1 MKYLIT
7 ENKLEKVVFKFLDGK
22 DLKMVKK
29 KIKHYSDIT
38 STRIFFVL
46 NESDKT
52 SEITYDGWSG
62 KLFISSVLCDE
73 VFNFFSLED
82 EGDSEIIISDWVE
95 SKINKEIDI
104 FKVQSYH
111 PDSFS
116 GSIFEID

>member
-38 STRIFFVL
+38 STRIFFVF

-62 KLFISSVLCDE
+62 KLFISSNLRDE
-73 VFNFFSLED
+73 VFNFFSLEE

-104 FKVQSYH
+104 FKVHSYH

>member
-1 MKYLIT
+1 MI
-7 ENKLEKVVFKFLDGK
+7 
-22 DLKMVKK
+22 KK
-29 KIKHYSDIT
+29 KIKHYSNIT

-82 EGDSEIIISDWVE
+82 EDDSELIIQDWVE
-95 SKINKEIDI
+95 SKINKEIDV
-104 FKVQSYH
+104 FKVHSYH

-116 GSIFEID
+116 GSVFEID